1 MRAFLAI
8 AMPEHVAEDLAA
20 LAAHLRA
27 GRAVAPEDLHLTLAF
42 LGDVSLAQ
50 LDALHLGLQM
60 LHVAPFPV
68 RLAGLDL
75 PDPNA
80 PRSVYIRADGG
91 APLADLHARVQR
103 AVRGAGID
111 LARSRFRPHVTLA
124 RFGRHPGP
132 QAMSLLGGFLAAR
145 ADVAMAPITVAG
157 FALYRS
163 ILHQGG
169 ADCEILETYPAP
181 LVPGSNWA

>member
-1 MRAFLAI
+1 
-8 AMPEHVAEDLAA
+8 
-20 LAAHLRA
+20 
-27 GRAVAPEDLHLTLAF
+27 
-42 LGDVSLAQ
+42 
-50 LDALHLGLQM
+50 
-60 LHVAPFPV
+60 
-68 RLAGLDL
+68 
-75 PDPNA
+75 
-80 PRSVYIRADGG
+80 
-91 APLADLHARVQR
+91 LHARVQR

-145 ADVAMAPITVAG
+145 ADVALAPFTVAG

-169 ADCEILETYPAP
+169 AEYEILETYPAP

>member
-8 AMPEHVAEDLAA
+8 AMPEHVAKDLAA
-20 LAAHLRA
+20 LTAHLRA

-132 QAMSLLGGFLAAR
+132 QAMSLLGGGLAAR
-145 ADVAMAPITVAG
+145 ADVALAPFTVAG

-169 ADCEILETYPAP
+169 AEYEILETYPAP

>member
-124 RFGRHPGP
+124 PF
-132 QAMSLLGGFLAAR
+132 
-145 ADVAMAPITVAG
+145 TVAG

-169 ADCEILETYPAP
+169 AEYEILETYPAP